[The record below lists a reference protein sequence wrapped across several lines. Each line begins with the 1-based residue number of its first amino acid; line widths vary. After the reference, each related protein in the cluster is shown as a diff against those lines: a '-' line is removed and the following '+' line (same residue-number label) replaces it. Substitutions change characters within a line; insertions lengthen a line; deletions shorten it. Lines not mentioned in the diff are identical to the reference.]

1 LSYITQPTLSETR
14 AERLPAQLVTSARPV
29 GAKVDAYFD
38 TEAENLISLLLLAAA
53 CGDQP
58 LTCICSWLTSLDDDA
73 TDLLRSNGFTLQ
85 AQALFALT
93 RLPDKQRE
101 GVYGTARSLLSWL
114 RNRDVHPWTTPRGRR
129 STPSRSPAPPTPST
143 P

>member
-1 LSYITQPTLSETR
+1 MAASETR
-14 AERLPAQLVTSARPV
+14 ADRLAAQLVTSARPV
-29 GAKVDAYFD
+29 GARVDAYFD

-53 CGDQP
+53 CGEEP
-58 LTCICSWLTSLDDDA
+58 LTTVYSWLTSLDDDA

-101 GVYGTARSLLSWL
+101 GVYGTAARCCPGSATATSTPGSPPTPLGPRSI
-114 RNRDVHPWTTPRGRR
+114 
-129 STPSRSPAPPTPST
+129 PSRSPARPTPCT
-143 P
+143 R